1 MAIDGDWNIAV
12 NSPMGKQE
20 SKITF
25 ASDGSTLTGT
35 QSAQGN
41 SQPVNNGK
49 IDGDTVTWSASI
61 TTPFPMTL
69 EFTGTLAGDS
79 LDGSVKAGSFGS
91 FPFTGVRA

>member
-20 SKITF
+20 SKLTF
-25 ASDGSTLTGT
+25 SSEGGTLTGT
-35 QSAQGN
+35 QTAPQG
-41 SQPVNNGK
+41 SQPISGGS
-49 IDGDTVTWSASI
+49 IDGDTVKWSASI
-61 TTPFPMTL
+61 TSPFPMTL
-69 EFTGTLAGDS
+69 EFTGKLAGDS